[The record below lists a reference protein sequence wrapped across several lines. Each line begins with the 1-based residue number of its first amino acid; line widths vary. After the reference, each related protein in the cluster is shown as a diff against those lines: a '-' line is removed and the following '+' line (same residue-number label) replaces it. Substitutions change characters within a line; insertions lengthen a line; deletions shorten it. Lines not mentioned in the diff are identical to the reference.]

1 MSSTAATSVTAEAEQ
16 LPRKGPRKGAATTA
30 VATSDRLSNRD
41 RQSLAQA
48 TQLHREHEDRP
59 AGVQPRQAGSC
70 QRVWQRNFHL
80 REGRARC
87 CGLTPQPGRA
97 RGLRA

>member
-1 MSSTAATSVTAEAEQ
+1 MELLEKD
-16 LPRKGPRKGAATTA
+16 PRSFGAA
-30 VATSDRLSNRD
+30 VKRLYLS
-41 RQSLAQA
+41 
-48 TQLHREHEDRP
+48 
-59 AGVQPRQAGSC
+59 GQAGGAGLRELLAYRTEVMETDQPEFNPASLC
-70 QRVWQRNFHL
+70 QRVWQRNPHL